1 MKEVVSLTDDEQA
14 RASAIVDALH
24 ARGVKLILQRV
35 PGRKY
40 LKVSFSV
47 PEGVRLPTDVPQIVE
62 ANSDLLYKY
71 LMWHG
76 LGRF

>member
-35 PGRKY
+35 PERKY